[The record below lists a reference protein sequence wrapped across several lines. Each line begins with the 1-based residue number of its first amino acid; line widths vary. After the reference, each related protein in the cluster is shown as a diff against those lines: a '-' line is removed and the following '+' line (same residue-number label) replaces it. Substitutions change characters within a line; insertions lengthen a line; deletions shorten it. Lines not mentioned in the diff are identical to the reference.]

1 MFFTLQRGLADPDR
15 WVGPDLVVRRVVGHL
30 GRGRGRVAVG
40 DSHGRGVL
48 AGKEQRPLVDVY
60 ARDEGLGHG
69 GGDGKSELQPRG
81 GNPGQGGGGDV
92 KVATLDN
99 PCLLLSYFAPRQALL
114 VERPWEEVLE
124 QMPAPLYRHKFGT

>member
-1 MFFTLQRGLADPDR
+1 MEWEWG
-15 WVGPDLVVRRVVGHL
+15 
-30 GRGRGRVAVG
+30 
-40 DSHGRGVL
+40 
-48 AGKEQRPLVDVY
+48 AG
-60 ARDEGLGHG
+60 GHG

-81 GNPGQGGGGDV
+81 GNPGQGGDGDV